1 MSKIT
6 AEEIEKAS
14 RVYANITHNKPLDE
28 EERYYKDYQKYDGF
42 IAGANWQKEQTKE
55 HTKQNI
61 EALRSEL
68 KDKIEIIT
76 IDSDG
81 NDTCDIDYNSID
93 QTINQFLENIK

>member
-6 AEEIEKAS
+6 AEEILKSKLENFDDFS
-14 RVYANITHNKPLDE
+14 ESDLIELIEYS
-28 EERYYKDYQKYDGF
+28 
-42 IAGANWQKEQTKE
+42 KE

-61 EALRSEL
+61 EALREKL
-68 KDKIEIIT
+68 KEEIEIIT

-81 NDTCDIDYNSID
+81 NDTCDIDYDSID